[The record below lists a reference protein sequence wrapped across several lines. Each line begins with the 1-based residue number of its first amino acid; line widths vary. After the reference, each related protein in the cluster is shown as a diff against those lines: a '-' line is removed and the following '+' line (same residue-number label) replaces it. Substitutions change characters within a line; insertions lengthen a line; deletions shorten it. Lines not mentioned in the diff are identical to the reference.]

1 MSPQVDM
8 SQRATMTHCRS
19 FDKQKI
25 VSKNWSTLTVLPPLM
40 QAKFNRLKTLLLNCC
55 NGTHTNIQTH
65 CCTLLL
71 GSAFLWHRFIKHYSN
86 KPQNWSSFCA
96 YYWAK
101 KLQLFTSLSHLT
113 GFLFPFIQKSIHT
126 NIKQF
131 KILVPQKSACLQKPT
146 FGLLKTLCLLLD
158 TPWSTLELVY

>member
-1 MSPQVDM
+1 M
-8 SQRATMTHCRS
+8 
-19 FDKQKI
+19 
-25 VSKNWSTLTVLPPLM
+25 
-40 QAKFNRLKTLLLNCC
+40 LLNCC

-71 GSAFLWHRFIKHYSN
+71 GSAFLWHRLIKHYSN

-113 GFLFPFIQKSIHT
+113 GFLFPFIQKSMHT
-126 NIKQF
+126 NTKQF

-158 TPWSTLELVY
+158 TPWAICNLDHCEIHLKVVVIIKSQMHGSSFLNS

>member
-1 MSPQVDM
+1 
-8 SQRATMTHCRS
+8 
-19 FDKQKI
+19 
-25 VSKNWSTLTVLPPLM
+25 M

-146 FGLLKTLCLLLD
+146 FGVLKTLCLLLN
-158 TPWSTLELVY
+158 TPWLLVITLGTPGLNGVQPVHDNEKIIFLEAPCTPGG

>member
-1 MSPQVDM
+1 M
-8 SQRATMTHCRS
+8 
-19 FDKQKI
+19 
-25 VSKNWSTLTVLPPLM
+25 
-40 QAKFNRLKTLLLNCC
+40 LLNCC

-158 TPWSTLELVY
+158 TPWVFVSVGHYVQSFVEKIHSRKRKCIPFFTPLPSLIFFSGHWSAVFVLPA

>member
-1 MSPQVDM
+1 
-8 SQRATMTHCRS
+8 MTHCRS

-25 VSKNWSTLTVLPPLM
+25 VSKNWFTLTVLPPLM

-71 GSAFLWHRFIKHYSN
+71 GSAFMWHRFIKHYSN

-101 KLQLFTSLSHLT
+101 NFSSLLVCHTLQAFSFLSYK
-113 GFLFPFIQKSIHT
+113 KSIQT
-126 NIKQF
+126 NIKPF
-131 KILVPQKSACLQKPT
+131 KILVPQKSACLK
-146 FGLLKTLCLLLD
+146 KKHI
-158 TPWSTLELVY
+158 WSLENPVLALGHPLWGI